1 MMEKRVRSRRLGSL
15 LIFLSAGILYAAEYF
30 NLPRL
35 NLVVVLGFGLFACI
49 NGLKMLRQE
58 ETFESRTGLY
68 DLNKFQQY
76 EGLSANLMGGILVV
90 FGLMIVGLDLLE
102 IFKPGGAGAFLNRL
116 ASSPSGLASVIGLAG
131 IFMIVFGVIRILS
144 ANASSTRGQN
154 KWMEFKAKAGGAVL
168 VLIGLIL
175 ILGSIWMALSPG
187 SFLNAIQEVFIIP

>member
-102 IFKPGGAGAFLNRL
+102 IFKPGGARAFLNRL